1 MVGSVRH
8 SRAQYDPSL
17 SFTPYETGHE
27 LDDVANEGASLLAKS
42 GANCRLRGKVYLTL
56 TIVGGVWVK
65 LYVYRCK
72 KGLNCT
78 SKRREGVKFYN
89 SGLEEVLR
97 NRKSK
102 C

>member
-56 TIVGGVWVK
+56 TIVVG
-65 LYVYRCK
+65 C
-72 KGLNCT
+72 GLNCMYT
-78 SKRREGVKFYN
+78 GVKR
-89 SGLEEVLR
+89 G
-97 NRKSK
+97 
-102 C
+102 